1 MRADEDTWTITY
13 KDKHNID
20 NQSPQAKSQKLSAMP
35 VKCDLPKRVL
45 FSDLDDKRAY
55 RDCGACTPL
64 EYVSEQL
71 CIQQES
77 AKPEMVDCSVDT
89 STLSA
94 TNTNSLSKE
103 ECQLVGELCNL
114 FPCVVDFLA
123 SQGKLDKWAMVFR
136 LMKNGQFPAD
146 NIAVELFLDVVTW
159 HSLDNP
165 LQMRHSSKKKK
176 KKKQLLVLGA

>member
-1 MRADEDTWTITY
+1 
-13 KDKHNID
+13 
-20 NQSPQAKSQKLSAMP
+20 
-35 VKCDLPKRVL
+35 
-45 FSDLDDKRAY
+45 
-55 RDCGACTPL
+55 
-64 EYVSEQL
+64 
-71 CIQQES
+71 
-77 AKPEMVDCSVDT
+77 MVDCSVDT

-103 ECQLVGELCNL
+103 ECQLVDELYNL

-159 HSLDNP
+159 HSLEPKIKHSP
-165 LQMRHSSKKKK
+165 LTHLTLTQNIASH
-176 KKKQLLVLGA
+176 G